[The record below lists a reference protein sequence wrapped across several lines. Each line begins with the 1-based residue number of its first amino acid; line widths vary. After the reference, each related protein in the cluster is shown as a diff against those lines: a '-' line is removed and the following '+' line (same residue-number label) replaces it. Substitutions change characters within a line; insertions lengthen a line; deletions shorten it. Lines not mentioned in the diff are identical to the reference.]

1 MLVKMSQRKGRNM
14 DTSTALPPDRYVQ
27 TTLAILKEVFSS
39 YHPRNFTVRL
49 WDGTKWDPEPGQQP
63 LFTMVLQHPGA
74 LRRMFMHVNDVALGE
89 AYVYDDFDIE
99 GDIEAAFGM
108 AGHLFAMPLSLAKK
122 VHLGRQLLK
131 LPSAGKPHTGRGAA
145 QLDGPLHSKKRD
157 MQAVAY
163 HYNAS
168 NDFFALWLDR
178 WMVYSCAYFNS
189 ADEDLD
195 LAQERKLD
203 YLCRKL
209 RLQRGERLLD
219 IGCGWGGLI
228 IHAAKKYGVTAV
240 GITLSEPQVQLANE
254 RIRREGLA
262 GQCLAKLSDY
272 RDVDKPE
279 EYDKIVSVG
288 MFEHVGES
296 MLPEYFARAWKLLK
310 PGGVF
315 LNHGLASGP
324 TDSNKGSDTF
334 SNRYIFP
341 DSQVLPISTTL
352 RIAER
357 SGFEVRDVESLR
369 EHYALTLGHWL
380 RRLEA
385 HHDEARRLTDEATYR
400 IWRLNHA
407 GAALGFKT
415 NRHSIYQVLF
425 LKPDRGESNLPLTR
439 AEWYI

>member
-1 MLVKMSQRKGRNM
+1 MY
-14 DTSTALPPDRYVQ
+14 TSTISTRRDYVQ
-27 TTLAILKEVFSS
+27 LTLSILKDVFSS
-39 YHPRNFTVRL
+39 YHPRNFAVRL
-49 WDGTKWDPEPGQQP
+49 WDGTTWEAEPGQQP

-74 LRRMFMHVNDVALGE
+74 LRRMLLHVNDIALGE
-89 AYVYDDFDIE
+89 TYVYDDFDIE

-108 AGHLFAMPLSLAKK
+108 AGHLFAMRLSLAKK
-122 VHLGRQLLK
+122 VQLGRQLLK
-131 LPSAGKPHTGRGAA
+131 LPSTGKPHAGRGAA
-145 QLDGPLHSKKRD
+145 QLDGALHSKERD
-157 MQAVAY
+157 KQAVTY

-195 LAQERKLD
+195 IAQERKLD

-209 RLQRGERLLD
+209 GLQQGERLLD

-228 IHAAKKYGVTAV
+228 IHAAKKYGVNAV

-254 RIRREGLA
+254 RIRKEGLA
-262 GQCLAKLSDY
+262 GQCLAKLADY
-272 RDVDKPE
+272 RDIDEPE
-279 EYDKIVSVG
+279 AYDKIVSVG

-296 MLPEYFARAWKLLK
+296 MLPEYFARSWNLLK
-310 PGGVF
+310 PGGLF
-315 LNHGLASGP
+315 LNHGIASGP
-324 TDSNKGSDTF
+324 NDSNKERNTF

-341 DSQVLPISTTL
+341 DGEVLPISTTL
-352 RIAER
+352 RAAE
-357 SGFEVRDVESLR
+357 SCGFEMRDGESLR

-385 HHDEARRLTDEATYR
+385 HHDEARRITDEATYR

-415 NRHSIYQVLF
+415 NRHSIYQMLF
-425 LKPDRGESNLPLTR
+425 VKPDRGESKLPLTR
-439 AEWYI
+439 AAWYA